1 MAADTPPIWSD
12 GRRRVV
18 VFLGKVAAFYGIW
31 YVLYDLWLL
40 PDGTLDRWLSL
51 NVAWVSASLLE
62 GMGLAPFF
70 EGRVLGLPG
79 ALGVRIANGCNG
91 LSTLGLFVGFVLAY
105 PGSAVRRALFL
116 PLGILAVYA
125 TNVAR
130 VIAMV
135 VVQKHWPAAF
145 DPLHGFGLTTIFY
158 VVVFALW
165 VLWAHYGQPA
175 SAPPADAAG
184 GEPTPATAP
193 S

>member
-1 MAADTPPIWSD
+1 MADDAPLWSD

-18 VFLGKVAAFYGIW
+18 VFLGKVAAFYAIW

-51 NVAWVSASLLE
+51 NVAWVSTALLE
-62 GMGLAPFF
+62 GLGFAPFF

-79 ALGVRIANGCNG
+79 TLGVRIANGCNG

-105 PGSAVRRALFL
+105 PGSALRRALFL
-116 PLGILAVYA
+116 PLGVFAVYA
-125 TNVAR
+125 TNVLR

-158 VVVFALW
+158 VVVFGLW
-165 VLWAHYGQPA
+165 VLWANYGQPTA
-175 SAPPADAAG
+175 APSSDAATG
-184 GEPTPATAP
+184 DEPSPAPA
-193 S
+193 